1 VTALLI
7 SSCKQSVAIDLA
19 CCLPCVYARADCQ
32 WYPKYM
38 QTCGS
43 SVGAVESISVK
54 RVLILWY
61 DGRCHG
67 SLSSSSRSVWSRGVF
82 RYTFTFHEC
91 QANFSDPWHC
101 PQPLV
106 PISVSKQGVG
116 CTYRGFG
123 RSLRQLKSFFV
134 GAL

>member
-1 VTALLI
+1 MTTLLI
-7 SSCKQSVAIDLA
+7 SLRKQSAAIILS

-32 WYPKYM
+32 WYLKYM
-38 QTCGS
+38 QAYGS
-43 SVGAVESISVK
+43 SVDAVESISVE

-61 DGRCHG
+61 DGRCQG
-67 SLSSSSRSVWSRGVF
+67 SLSSPSRSVWSRGVF

-91 QANFSDPWHC
+91 HVNFSDPWHC

-106 PISVSKQGVG
+106 PISISKQWVG
-116 CTYRGFG
+116 YTHRGFG

-134 GAL
+134 GAP